1 LLLLTDEG
9 LLQQRLTDP
18 RWGHW
23 RRYWA
28 QVEGQPS
35 DADLEPLRT
44 GIELQGRPTLPAR
57 ARPLADLEVAEAAV
71 GERNPPIRVR
81 RFLPLVRRAAWHI
94 HGSGREGLEIE
105 DLVQAGIV
113 ALTECAQ
120 RHTGP
125 TEDGFAAYAKLRVRG
140 AMVDLVRRSTP
151 LSRSASDRRKL
162 LAGAAQTLTTT
173 LGRAP
178 TEDELAEAMGM
189 TTAALGELRASS
201 EPMRFEPID
210 DTYSDS
216 DMAFADDRPDSFE
229 LLADEQTRGVVVA
242 AIAGLPE
249 RLQRVIQL
257 YFVEELNLAEIAEV
271 LSVSVPRVHQLK
283 AQALDKLRSALGDEF
298 DVL

>member
-1 LLLLTDEG
+1 MNHDH
-9 LLQQRLTDP
+9 RSF
-18 RWGHW
+18 
-23 RRYWA
+23 A
-28 QVEGQPS
+28 
-35 DADLEPLRT
+35 A
-44 GIELQGRPTLPAR
+44 AR
-57 ARPLADLEVAEAAV
+57 AYQGGAAD
-71 GERNPPIRVR
+71 RIR
-81 RFLPLVRRAAWHI
+81 RFLPMVRRLAWHV
-94 HGSGREGLEIE
+94 HGSGRAGIEVE
-105 DLVQAGIV
+105 DLVQAGLV
-113 ALTECAQ
+113 ALTKCAQ
-120 RHTGP
+120 KHHGP

-151 LSRSASDRRKL
+151 LSRAASDRRRL
-162 LAGAAQTLTTT
+162 LAGAAQALTTT
-173 LGRAP
+173 LGRVP

-229 LLADEQTRGVVVA
+229 ILADEQSRAAVVA

-249 RLQRVIQL
+249 RLQMVIQL

-283 AQALDKLRSALGDEF
+283 AQALDKLRAALGDEF
-298 DVL
+298 DVD

>member
-1 LLLLTDEG
+1 MNHDH
-9 LLQQRLTDP
+9 RSF
-18 RWGHW
+18 
-23 RRYWA
+23 A
-28 QVEGQPS
+28 
-35 DADLEPLRT
+35 A
-44 GIELQGRPTLPAR
+44 AR
-57 ARPLADLEVAEAAV
+57 AYQGGTAD
-71 GERNPPIRVR
+71 RIR
-81 RFLPLVRRAAWHI
+81 RFLPMVRRLAWHV
-94 HGSGREGLEIE
+94 HGSGRAGIEIE
-105 DLVQAGIV
+105 DLVQAGLV

-120 RHTGP
+120 KHSGP

-151 LSRSASDRRKL
+151 LSRSASDRRRL
-162 LAGAAQTLTTT
+162 LAGAAQALTTT
-173 LGRAP
+173 LGRP
-178 TEDELAEAMGM
+178 PSEDELAEAMGM

-229 LLADEQTRGVVVA
+229 ILADEQSRAAVVA
-242 AIAGLPE
+242 AISGLPE
-249 RLQRVIQL
+249 RLQMVIQL

>member
-1 LLLLTDEG
+1 MNHDH
-9 LLQQRLTDP
+9 RSF
-18 RWGHW
+18 
-23 RRYWA
+23 A
-28 QVEGQPS
+28 
-35 DADLEPLRT
+35 A
-44 GIELQGRPTLPAR
+44 AR
-57 ARPLADLEVAEAAV
+57 AYQGGTAD
-71 GERNPPIRVR
+71 RIR
-81 RFLPLVRRAAWHI
+81 RFLPMVRRLAWHV
-94 HGSGREGLEIE
+94 HGSGRAGIEVE
-105 DLVQAGIV
+105 DLVQAGLV

-120 RHTGP
+120 KHNGP

-162 LAGAAQTLTTT
+162 LAGAAQTLTAT

-178 TEDELAEAMGM
+178 SEDELAEAMGM

-229 LLADEQTRGVVVA
+229 LLADDQTRGAVAA

-283 AQALDKLRSALGDEF
+283 AQALDKLRTALGDEF

>member
-1 LLLLTDEG
+1 MNHDH
-9 LLQQRLTDP
+9 RSF
-18 RWGHW
+18 
-23 RRYWA
+23 A
-28 QVEGQPS
+28 
-35 DADLEPLRT
+35 A
-44 GIELQGRPTLPAR
+44 AR
-57 ARPLADLEVAEAAV
+57 AYQGGTAD
-71 GERNPPIRVR
+71 RIR
-81 RFLPLVRRAAWHI
+81 RFLPMVRRLAWHV
-94 HGSGREGLEIE
+94 HGSGRAGIEIE
-105 DLVQAGIV
+105 DLVQAGLV

-120 RHTGP
+120 KHSGP

-151 LSRSASDRRKL
+151 LSRAASDRRRL
-162 LAGAAQTLTTT
+162 LAGAAQALTTT
-173 LGRAP
+173 LGRVP

-216 DMAFADDRPDSFE
+216 DMAFADDRPDSFQII
-229 LLADEQTRGVVVA
+229 ADEQSRASVVA
-242 AIAGLPE
+242 AIASLPE

-283 AQALDKLRSALGDEF
+283 AQALDKLRAALGDEF

>member
-1 LLLLTDEG
+1 MNHDH
-9 LLQQRLTDP
+9 RSF
-18 RWGHW
+18 
-23 RRYWA
+23 A
-28 QVEGQPS
+28 
-35 DADLEPLRT
+35 A
-44 GIELQGRPTLPAR
+44 AR
-57 ARPLADLEVAEAAV
+57 AYQGGTAD
-71 GERNPPIRVR
+71 RIR
-81 RFLPLVRRAAWHI
+81 RFLPMVRRLAWHV
-94 HGSGREGLEIE
+94 HGSGRAGIEVE
-105 DLVQAGIV
+105 DLVQAGLV

-120 RHTGP
+120 KHNAP

-151 LSRSASDRRKL
+151 LSRAASDRRKL
-162 LAGAAQTLTTT
+162 VAGAAQALTTT

-178 TEDELAEAMGM
+178 SEDELAEAMGM

-229 LLADEQTRGVVVA
+229 ILADEQSRGAVVA

-249 RLQRVIQL
+249 RLQMVIQL

-283 AQALDKLRSALGDEF
+283 AQALDKLRAALGDEF

>member
-1 LLLLTDEG
+1 MNHDH
-9 LLQQRLTDP
+9 RSF
-18 RWGHW
+18 
-23 RRYWA
+23 A
-28 QVEGQPS
+28 
-35 DADLEPLRT
+35 A
-44 GIELQGRPTLPAR
+44 AR
-57 ARPLADLEVAEAAV
+57 AYQGGTAD
-71 GERNPPIRVR
+71 RIR
-81 RFLPLVRRAAWHI
+81 RFLPMVRRLAWHV
-94 HGSGREGLEIE
+94 HGSGRAGIEVE
-105 DLVQAGIV
+105 DLVQAGLV

-120 RHTGP
+120 KHNAP

-151 LSRSASDRRKL
+151 LSRAASDRRRL

-189 TTAALGELRASS
+189 TTVALGELRASS

-229 LLADEQTRGVVVA
+229 LLADEQSRTQVVA

-283 AQALDKLRSALGDEF
+283 AQALDKLRAALGDEF